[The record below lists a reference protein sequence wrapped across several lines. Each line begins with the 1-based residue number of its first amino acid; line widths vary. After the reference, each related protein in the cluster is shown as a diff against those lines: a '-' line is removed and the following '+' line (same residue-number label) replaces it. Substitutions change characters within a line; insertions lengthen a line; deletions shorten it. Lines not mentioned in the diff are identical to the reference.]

1 MRKEKTSFVM
11 DWVSILF
18 VPFFLSLTLVIFIF
32 PILPFFGIDIR
43 TWDQQFNQSWMKIS
57 YGACSFFLVAII
69 QWYAI
74 QREINLISKWWIAV
88 TTIGFLLGS
97 LSFRPFVNENIVIDS
112 LRGLIGGL
120 VLGLGQ
126 WVILKNKFSRAWYLV
141 PAYAIPMSFYGMVI
155 AKNSTHRVIYS
166 IVFFIILGVISGKTL
181 DWLFKHPLLKESD
194 KNTQNGEEPLSL
206 KSIADERVP
215 NEASKNISDTFSL
228 WNMLK
233 MWFIGLLS
241 LSTTLSFSAHDKE
254 YQILTTLVFISI
266 VFAFLGVGLFL
277 SIIKMIMGHQK
288 LRPITVVSVVLIS
301 LNTFLLCWRF
311 LHTFSS
317 FNIIE
322 SLVVA
327 HILLG
332 ISVIGIIPGG
342 VFFILGEIL
351 FLKSQERRA
360 FADMIYEK
368 LKRPLFYITVS
379 LLVILS
385 VISLL
390 SLNLSK
396 SEPEIS
402 FEDFE
407 PKISLEDFEGI
418 VRAQQESATPTVTP
432 TILPT
437 MIPKNEKTQ

>member
-1 MRKEKTSFVM
+1 M

-32 PILPFFGIDIR
+32 PILPFFGIDMR

-74 QREINLISKWWIAV
+74 QREINLISKWWVAV

-155 AKNSTHRVIYS
+155 EKNSTHRVIYS
-166 IVFFIILGVISGKTL
+166 IVFFIILGAISGKTL
-181 DWLFKHPLLKESD
+181 DWLFKSLLKESD
-194 KNTQNGEEPLSL
+194 KNMQNGEEPLSL
-206 KSIADERVP
+206 KSIADKRVLT
-215 NEASKNISDTFSL
+215 EASKNISDTFSL
-228 WNMLK
+228 WNILK
-233 MWFIGLLS
+233 TWFIGLLS
-241 LSTTLSFSAHDKE
+241 LSSILLSSTHDKE
-254 YQILTTLVFISI
+254 YQRLTSLVFISL

-277 SIIKMIMGHQK
+277 SIIKKMMGHQK
-288 LRPITVVSVVLIS
+288 LRPIAVVSAILIS

-322 SLVVA
+322 SLVVS

-342 VFFILGEIL
+342 VFFILGGIL

-396 SEPEIS
+396 SEPKIS

-407 PKISLEDFEGI
+407 PSLEDFEDI
-418 VRAQQESATPTVTP
+418 VRAQKESATPTVTP